1 MTTKEKLN
9 EKREKGKTSE
19 RVIIDNSSVTQPG
32 NGQGKSFKGNADI
45 PKTNGEFKDINGTF
59 CLETPKKMSVA
70 WKLQMAQKK

>member
-9 EKREKGKTSE
+9 EKREKSKTSE

-70 WKLQMAQKK
+70 WKLQIAQKK